1 MFPLGTVLF
10 PTELLP
16 LHVFE
21 PRYRTMVKHCLAGN
35 AEFGVVLIERGSDVG
50 GGDVRTDVGT
60 VARLLEVD
68 ELDDGRYLLATV
80 GTRRIRVERWLDD
93 RPFPRADVAEF
104 DEPASAPPPDGDRYA
119 ETRALLRRVLAL
131 HAELGETVTA
141 ATVELTDDPVLGSFQ
156 AAAVA
161 PVGTMD
167 KHRLL
172 SLPSAA
178 ERLAALHRLL
188 TEEAEVLAQ
197 RLRLG

>member
-80 GTRRIRVERWLDD
+80 GTRRIRVERWLADE
-93 RPFPRADVAEF
+93 PYPRADVGEF
-104 DEPASAPPPDGDRYA
+104 DEPATAPPAGDRYA

-131 HAELGETVTA
+131 HAELGESVTA

-161 PVGTMD
+161 PIGTMD

-178 ERLAALHRLL
+178 ERLTTLHGLL
-188 TEEAEVLAQ
+188 AEEADVLAQ